1 MLARAGQIVASRTI
15 ERVKHFYVPTLG
27 LQASDRKARAA
38 AKAGCLGKVRNAAS
52 AGLEAQPFGKA
63 GERPGHCV
71 AARLRYPNR
80 CASCALLPGLSPV
93 FVGT

>member
-1 MLARAGQIVASRTI
+1 MSDTNHLLIPYAASAATGCQQA
-15 ERVKHFYVPTLG
+15 LQG
-27 LQASDRKARAA
+27 L
-38 AKAGCLGKVRNAAS
+38 VRNAAS

-71 AARLRYPNR
+71 AVRLRYPNR
-80 CASCALLPGLSPV
+80 CASCALLPGLSPA